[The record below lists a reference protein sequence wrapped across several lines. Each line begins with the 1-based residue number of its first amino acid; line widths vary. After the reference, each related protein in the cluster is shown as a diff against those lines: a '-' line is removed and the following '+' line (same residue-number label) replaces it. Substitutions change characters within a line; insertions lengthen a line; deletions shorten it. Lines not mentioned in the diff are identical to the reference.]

1 MKNIAT
7 TLSFLGAA
15 QEVGRSCFL
24 VDDGKKTLLDA
35 GIQLNEDDEEY
46 PLLETRLMPALDKVV
61 LSHAHLDHSGYLPYL
76 YKQGCQAPAYMTKP
90 TRDLI
95 QVLLADYLRINQG
108 ASPYNA
114 SDLLAMM
121 RRIQP
126 MEYGQEKHGITFEPA
141 GHILGSAVTLLRGE
155 KTVCYSGDINVR
167 ETRLLQGAKLG
178 LKADAL
184 IVESTYGTKEDVH
197 ASAKSAAS
205 ELVQNIQKTLDR
217 GGKVLIPTF
226 AIGRGQEMLFLLDSF
241 MRSGL
246 LEKVPIYLDGMVNKV
261 LRIYRHNAPM
271 LKREIQM
278 RILTSEED
286 PFKSTHYRIPKNK
299 DRSDVLNEE
308 KAIILATSGML
319 NGGPVL
325 TYLRHLG
332 PDEKNTLLF
341 VGFQAQGTR
350 GREILEGAK
359 EIKLDEDMV
368 PLNLQIL
375 QNRFSGHSDQPELLQ
390 FIRSMKG
397 LKDIFIVH
405 GEKKK
410 SEALAEAAQKIHKN
424 ARIHV
429 PALGEQITI

>member
-1 MKNIAT
+1 
-7 TLSFLGAA
+7 
-15 QEVGRSCFL
+15 
-24 VDDGKKTLLDA
+24 
-35 GIQLNEDDEEY
+35 
-46 PLLETRLMPALDKVV
+46 
-61 LSHAHLDHSGYLPYL
+61 
-76 YKQGCQAPAYMTKP
+76 
-90 TRDLI
+90 
-95 QVLLADYLRINQG
+95 
-108 ASPYNA
+108 
-114 SDLLAMM
+114 
-121 RRIQP
+121 
-126 MEYGQEKHGITFEPA
+126 
-141 GHILGSAVTLLRGE
+141 
-155 KTVCYSGDINVR
+155 
-167 ETRLLQGAKLG
+167 
-178 LKADAL
+178 
-184 IVESTYGTKEDVH
+184 EDVH
-197 ASAKSAAS
+197 PSAKAAAT
-205 ELVQNIQKTLDR
+205 ELVKAIQKTLDR

-226 AIGRGQEMLFLLDSF
+226 AIGRGQEMLFLLDGF

-246 LEKVPIYLDGMVNKV
+246 LEKTPVYLDGMVNKV

-271 LKREIQM
+271 LKREILM
-278 RILTSEED
+278 RILTSDED
-286 PFKSTHYRIPKNK
+286 PFKSIQYRIPKNK
-299 DRSDVLNEE
+299 DRSDVLAEE

-325 TYLRHLG
+325 NYLRHLG

-390 FIRSMKG
+390 FIRSMHG

-405 GEKKK
+405 GEKAK